1 MKSPKAIK
9 GHKTIMHSFSVS
21 PTELFSIKQ
30 SVLFSLN
37 ELTVGIDLSVGG
49 GKGEGRKAS
58 RKAKSQKLKI
68 SKTTNEE
75 KPAFI
80 IF

>member
-1 MKSPKAIK
+1 MKSQKAIK
-9 GHKTIMHSFSVS
+9 GHKTIMHSFSIS
-21 PTELFSIKQ
+21 PTELFSIKR

-37 ELTVGIDLSVGG
+37 ELTVGTDLSG
-49 GKGEGRKAS
+49 GEGRKAS
-58 RKAKSQKLKI
+58 RKTKSQKLRI

-75 KPAFI
+75 RLAFI